1 MGEVESKRWSLL
13 TVLVFAICVSA
24 ILGLVTSCDN
34 ESNAQNSEIE
44 FTETY
49 SGSFETA
56 PAATDSNDDG
66 KPANLGQFLG
76 TSTFGSVSI
85 QSLNEFEA
93 VLENANCNE
102 GEIEFTLVQGHFVKR
117 FSNGE
122 LIFGTWA
129 SGVSCFDPAT
139 NIAMTK
145 MQVGTFSGGTGQ
157 FENATGPIQIDYTS
171 TFLAVPSVDGFD
183 FGGSSG
189 TGFGTIMFNGE

>member
-1 MGEVESKRWSLL
+1 MNEIRLKRYYL
-13 TVLVFAICVSA
+13 TRAIALSICA
-24 ILGLVTSCDN
+24 FFILGLAVSCDN
-34 ESNAQNSEIE
+34 DSNAQDNETE

-56 PAATDSNDDG
+56 PAATDSNGDG

-93 VLENANCNE
+93 ALDNANCGE
-102 GEIEFTLVQGHFVKR
+102 GEIEFTLVRGNFVKR

-122 LIFGTWA
+122 LIFGTWNT
-129 SGVSCFDPAT
+129 GVSCFDPVT
-139 NIAMTK
+139 NMASTT
-145 MQVGTFSGGTGQ
+145 QVGDFSDGTGQ

-189 TGFGTIMFNGE
+189 TGFGTIIFNEN

>member
-1 MGEVESKRWSLL
+1 MDQVTLKKHHLISAV
-13 TVLVFAICVSA
+13 VLALCSFV
-24 ILGLVTSCDN
+24 ILGLAISCDN
-34 ESNAQNSEIE
+34 KSNAQDSEIG

-66 KPANLGQFLG
+66 KPANIGQFLG
-76 TSTFGSVSI
+76 TSTFGGVSI

-93 VLENANCNE
+93 ALVNANCKE

-122 LIFGTWA
+122 LIFGSWA
-129 SGVSCFDPAT
+129 SGVSCFDPVTSIAT
-139 NIAMTK
+139 TT
-145 MQVGTFSGGTGQ
+145 QVGNFTGGTGQ
-157 FENATGPIQIDYTS
+157 FENVTGPIQIDYTS

-189 TGFGTIMFNGE
+189 TGFGTIIFNGN

>member
-13 TVLVFAICVSA
+13 TVLVFALCVSA
-24 ILGLVTSCDN
+24 ILGVVISCDN

-56 PAATDSNDDG
+56 PAATNS
-66 KPANLGQFLG
+66 NLGQFLG

-139 NIAMTK
+139 NIAMTT
-145 MQVGTFSGGTGQ
+145 QVGTFSGGTGQ

-171 TFLAVPSVDGFD
+171 TFLAVPSVDGFT

-189 TGFGTIMFNGE
+189 TGFGTIIFNGN